1 MNNRIFN
8 YVLLAV
14 MAFATTGCIGD
25 INTDIPSVESGD
37 EVQFGLTLPGLTRTV
52 YGSKSGSSYP
62 IYWVNGD
69 KVLVHSPQ
77 CLPGR
82 NSAEYKVSVTSA
94 TQNYATSLTPT
105 GATGVQWGDQDAYF
119 YSVYPSGKYI
129 ISDDGNTIN
138 NLKIN
143 FSDDFEVIGGVV
155 TPKQADCLMIAK
167 TGKMSAG
174 SPVNLTYSPI
184 ATALMFTLN
193 GPTDDKTTNT
203 TIQHTI
209 QSIKLIAPEGTFIA
223 GDFNVQFSNGKYIF
237 KEWATGGEKSNVI
250 TAQLYDQNTGAFYKI
265 SEGES
270 VKMSLFLVPR
280 ENLQLDENWKLEIRV
295 QTNLKVQENGQTVE
309 KLVEKT
315 FTKSLGFKDS
325 DGKAISNPLKPGMVH
340 ELPALPNLDVTDGQ
354 TWAPEHW
361 IEKVPR
367 NVYLSEISL
376 PGSWNSLNK
385 DSQGSN
391 PSISTQ
397 YGNGVRAFHLDTRWK
412 RTGSL
417 GNRKYTTLGIADGG
431 DNTEYNGGRV
441 MTDSN
446 NPTFES
452 CLTTLTSAVNGKEE
466 YMILICTFAQDSYN
480 GVDEKGNNWYETI
493 SNFCSNNSNVY
504 DARKL
509 THNTLVGDVLGKL
522 IVIINMEGEI
532 TSVPKDSKCLFV
544 NMPLT
549 LTSEFFNT
557 SNWKDK
563 NSGTIYKGSNVN
575 TSATSSGIK
584 MYHTQAQISLRT
596 IAAENDGDRNSG
608 DRGFIPTFD
617 ERKSIA
623 NYILNWSKSNYG
635 TSNYAHDNWIY
646 LGLGGYYVEWKRGTT
661 ITDMWTKDWREI
673 DQPNEKVAED
683 FNTWIN
689 GRVTEM
695 GTTQDNPYYP
705 VGIVLMN
712 YVNTYTTV
720 VQNILLL
727 NNKYRLQYDPD
738 KPTNYDPTMQV
749 QSPAQSYSSG
759 MNDSKA
765 SAFGWD

>member
-52 YGSKSGSSYP
+52 YGSKSGSAYP

-143 FSDDFEVIGGVV
+143 FSDDFEVIDGVV

-193 GPTDDKTTNT
+193 GPTDDKNSNT

-209 QSIKLIAPEGTFIA
+209 QSIKLIAPKETYIA
-223 GDFNVQFSNGKYIF
+223 GDFNVQFSNEKYIF

-280 ENLQLDENWKLEIRV
+280 EDLKLDKNWKLEIRV
-295 QTNLKVQENGQTVE
+295 QTYLKVQENGQTIE

-315 FTKSLGFKDS
+315 FTKSLGFKNS
-325 DGKAISNPLKPGMVH
+325 NGEAIINPLKPGMVH
-340 ELPALPNLDVTDGQ
+340 ELPALPNLDITEGQ
-354 TWAPEHW
+354 VWEPGNW
-361 IEKVPR
+361 IEKIPR

-376 PGSWNSLNK
+376 PGSWNSLNT
-385 DSQGSN
+385 DSQGSS
-391 PSISTQ
+391 PSIASQ
-397 YGNGVRAFHLDTRWK
+397 YALGVRAFHLDTRWK
-412 RTGSL
+412 RSSS
-417 GNRKYTTLGIADGG
+417 RPYTYELGIAIGG
-431 DNTEYNGGRV
+431 TGNTTNGDDKY
-441 MTDSN
+441 MTAG
-446 NPTFES
+446 PTFANALNEITQQIINS
-452 CLTTLTSAVNGKEE
+452 QTDE
-466 YMILICTFAQDSYN
+466 YIILICTFAQNSAQYN
-480 GVDEKGNNWYETI
+480 GEDGWIKAI
-493 SNFCSNNSNVY
+493 SSACALNDVVY
-504 DARKL
+504 DAKQL
-509 THNTLVGDVLGKL
+509 TPSTLVGDVLNKV
-522 IVIINMEGEI
+522 IVIVNMEGTV
-532 TSVPKDSKCLFV
+532 TSVPSDSKCLFV
-544 NMPLT
+544 DMPLT
-549 LTSEFFNT
+549 LSSDLFDSNNWMSE
-557 SNWKDK
+557 
-563 NSGTIYKGSNVN
+563 NSGSIYKSAANS
-575 TSATSSGIK
+575 TSAVESDIK
-584 MYHTQAQISLRT
+584 MYHTQAQITLQTINDIGEGNRDNGERGYIPTYDQRKT
-596 IAAENDGDRNSG
+596 IAD
-608 DRGFIPTFD
+608 
-617 ERKSIA
+617 K
-623 NYILNWSKSNYG
+623 ILSWSKDNYG
-635 TSNYAHDNWIY
+635 TEKYSHNYWIY
-646 LGLGGYYVEWKRGTT
+646 LGLGGYYVKWNNGLWGLGAKWEASGGEATAN
-661 ITDMWTKDWREI
+661 I
-673 DQPNEKVAED
+673 NVAND

-689 GRVTEM
+689 GKVTEM
-695 GTTQDNPYYP
+695 GTAENKPCYP

-712 YVNTYTTV
+712 RVSSYGDVIK
-720 VQNILLL
+720 NILLL